1 MVMSKGYP
9 GQNYTDGGIS
19 TPKSAKFFLSSLV
32 ANAKFA
38 KMF

>member
-1 MVMSKGYP
+1 MSKGYP
-9 GQNYTDGGIS
+9 GLNYIDGGTS
-19 TPKSAKFFLSSLV
+19 TPKSAKFFLSLLV